1 MSDFLKQIKTNSIVT
16 AILYAALGLVLLV
29 LKPFTA
35 FATVVRIIGL
45 FLLYDG
51 ISDIWIASRVS
62 KVLRQAKSAAEA
74 EATAVDVDFTE
85 EK

>member
-1 MSDFLKQIKTNSIVT
+1 M
-16 AILYAALGLVLLV
+16 GLLLV